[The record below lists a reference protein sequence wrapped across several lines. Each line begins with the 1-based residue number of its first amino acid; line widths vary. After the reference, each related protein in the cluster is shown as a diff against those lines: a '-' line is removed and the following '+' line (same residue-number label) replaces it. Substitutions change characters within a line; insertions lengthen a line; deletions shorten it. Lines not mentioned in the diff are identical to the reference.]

1 MTVFVEVEAKLILE
15 RDIEVEA
22 DDTNDALVIVEV
34 EAKLLLEGNTDIE
47 FEPDNEVKTIE
58 LGCDVETK
66 MIPEEDITEANKRN
80 EEDTVNDEVSQND
93 SELNNHQID
102 LCEGRGDNYNAR
114 ESVITKVTSSSD
126 EQNLEANEEVE

>member
-1 MTVFVEVEAKLILE
+1 MKAITANQKDLNHDNNIDDLDQSLGGRGDTNKERESTAVVPRDDIEDIIETNGADDTNDTTVFVEVEAKLILE

-58 LGCDVETK
+58 LG
-66 MIPEEDITEANKRN
+66 
-80 EEDTVNDEVSQND
+80 
-93 SELNNHQID
+93 
-102 LCEGRGDNYNAR
+102 
-114 ESVITKVTSSSD
+114 
-126 EQNLEANEEVE
+126 